1 MPTGKPQR
9 MCRETG
15 GRKNA
20 VKVLLSDTEQQE
32 IRSRAEAAG
41 VSVPRLLVEAAL
53 SESVQASIDDRV
65 LGVQLLSSHR
75 LLGAISNNLNQ
86 LTRVAH
92 ATGRMPE
99 GLPGTLEATTRVLAR

>member
-1 MPTGKPQR
+1 MPTEKAQR
-9 MCRETG
+9 MRRETG

-41 VSVPRLLVEAAL
+41 LSVPRLLVEAAL
-53 SESVQASIDDRV
+53 S
-65 LGVQLLSSHR
+65 LSSHR
-75 LLGAISNNLNQ
+75 LVGAISNNLNQ
-86 LTRVAH
+86 LTKVAH

-99 GLPGTLEATTRVLAR
+99 GLPGTPEATTRVLARLEQDAKDLRGGR